1 MLPIATIRPVAPRLP
16 TFALPVTLNVPPVLK
31 FPADA
36 VPLTDSEVS
45 VPTEVTLGC
54 AAVVTVP
61 AVVALPDML
70 PTILPE
76 IVTEVAFALMVCAP
90 I

>member
-1 MLPIATIRPVAPRLP
+1 MLPIAIINPVVPKLP

-31 FPADA
+31 FPAVA

-45 VPTEVTLGC
+45 VPTEVILGC

-61 AVVALPDML
+61 AVVELPDML